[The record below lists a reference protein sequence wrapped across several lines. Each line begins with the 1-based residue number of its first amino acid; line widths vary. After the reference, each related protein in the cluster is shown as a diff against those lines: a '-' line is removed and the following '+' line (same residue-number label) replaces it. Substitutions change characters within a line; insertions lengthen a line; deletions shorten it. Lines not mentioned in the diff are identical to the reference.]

1 MHSRLTSSYRLPTQL
16 PKLLIQILLQPL
28 DVHLLG
34 LSTFHILEPCS
45 VRRLHMVKHVGVEDG
60 CIRKSS
66 GGMECESEG
75 GDRIAVVGELPG
87 NKVCALR
94 LEGLVE
100 VL

>member
-1 MHSRLTSSYRLPTQL
+1 
-16 PKLLIQILLQPL
+16 
-28 DVHLLG
+28 
-34 LSTFHILEPCS
+34 
-45 VRRLHMVKHVGVEDG
+45 MVKHVGVEDG